1 MTREEKKQAVIDLT
15 DQVNNT
21 ANLYVTDASSLDV
34 ESINKFRGLCHKSD
48 VKFQVVKNTLLKKAF
63 EASDVNYE
71 SLYGVLTGSTSLMFS
86 ETANVPAKILKEFRE
101 ENDKPLLKAAF
112 IDSEVYLGDEMIKE
126 LVNLKSKEELIG
138 DVMSLL
144 QSPINN
150 VISGLSSGGSTL
162 SSLLVTLSEREEN

>member
-1 MTREEKKQAVIDLT
+1 MNREEKKQAVISLT
-15 DQVNNT
+15 EQVNNT
-21 ANLYVTDASSLDV
+21 SNLYVTDASTLNV
-34 ESINKFRGLCHKSD
+34 EDINKFRGLCHQND
-48 VKFQVVKNTLLKKAF
+48 IKFQVVKNTLLKKAF